1 MTLRER
7 INEVLDSEYALM
19 FYTLLAF
26 MFYELNISE
35 LTFFMFGLLV
45 FYTCFFRDDLTPL
58 YVIPLFVLISTSNG
72 FVASTFSYVVFAI
85 SGALALPA
93 LIYFFI
99 KQFAVNKKKLKLGK
113 LFWPLVA
120 VVGLSFVAGWGSDIY
135 QPDQAWKFQILAVA
149 VLAFYEV
156 LLNFTK
162 PNAKNYVIGCFI
174 AFCFLAIFQMVA
186 QVLLTED
193 FMGLIESK
201 GFQIGNG
208 NMINQTA
215 LIFSITIP
223 LTLSLALESDKPWLW
238 VLVAVC
244 IGFALI
250 ATGSRANMMFGAIA
264 GIAGFIYL
272 LIKLKKNKAFMAFG
286 YTCIAAAV
294 VFAVLGVTLL
304 KDSLFSWVFD
314 RGFTSSGRVN
324 LYNIA
329 LEMFAKYPIL
339 GTGLF
344 AADPALGFNTCMYM
358 YHSLFFQTLAC
369 GGMVGL
375 AVVVYYYIGKFQIMC
390 KKFTS
395 FKYFGLLSVLAF
407 EAYAMVDM
415 VGLVASMVLVGLM
428 PLIIMELEPQEQPKN
443 LLKGE
448 LINV

>member
-93 LIYFFI
+93 LIYFFM

-135 QPDQAWKFQILAVA
+135 QPDQAWKFQILAIA
-149 VLAFYEV
+149 ILAFYEV
-156 LLNFTK
+156 FLNFTK

-174 AFCFLAIFQMVA
+174 AFCFLAILQMVA

-208 NMINQTA
+208 NKIN
-215 LIFSITIP
+215 LVGLLFSMTIP
-223 LTLSLALESDKPWLW
+223 LTLYLAVDSKKPWFW

-250 ATGSRANMMFGAIA
+250 AAGSRANMMFGAIA

-272 LIKLKKNKAFMAFG
+272 FIKLKKNKAFMAFG

-304 KDSLFSWVFD
+304 KDSLFAWVFD
-314 RGFTSSGRVN
+314 RGFSGSGRVN
-324 LYNIA
+324 LYIEA
-329 LEMFAKYPIL
+329 LRVFAKYPIL
-339 GTGLF
+339 GTGMF
-344 AADPALGFNTCMYM
+344 AEDLALGFDTPMYM

-369 GGMVGL
+369 GGMIGL
-375 AVVVYYYIGKFQIMC
+375 AIVVYYYVCKFKVICQG
-390 KKFTS
+390 FNA
-395 FKYFGLLSVLAF
+395 FKYFALLCVLAY
-407 EAYAMVDM
+407 EAYAMVDI
-415 VGLVASMVLVGLM
+415 VGTVASMVLIGLI
-428 PLIIMELEPQEQPKN
+428 PFILMELEPQEQPKN

-448 LINV
+448 LTSV